1 MFSLSLVHAWE
12 QQKRIATI
20 QNYVLNYENLYFF
33 LWVCIKILFILMIY
47 ICDSSLIRL
56 LLKYLISGCS
66 PSFLLLLFSFLI
78 YSLHAFYITLWLY
91 NRFVSLQNKD
101 RVHYVGIYVTCSYI
115 YIMSMCSYACLDTLL
130 FFAVKVNNLHLFFL
144 KPEPISLI

>member
-1 MFSLSLVHAWE
+1 MIDFNALLIPSPCM
-12 QQKRIATI
+12 RATEI
-20 QNYVLNYENLYFF
+20 NCNNTKLRFKLWKFVFFF

-66 PSFLLLLFSFLI
+66 SSFLLLLFSFLN
-78 YSLHAFYITLWLY
+78 YSLYAFYITLESY

-101 RVHYVGIYVTCSYI
+101 RVHYVRIYVIRSFINIYIYI
-115 YIMSMCSYACLDTLL
+115 YIMSTCLGILL
-130 FFAVKVNNLHLFFL
+130 FFGVKVNNLHLL
-144 KPEPISLI
+144 